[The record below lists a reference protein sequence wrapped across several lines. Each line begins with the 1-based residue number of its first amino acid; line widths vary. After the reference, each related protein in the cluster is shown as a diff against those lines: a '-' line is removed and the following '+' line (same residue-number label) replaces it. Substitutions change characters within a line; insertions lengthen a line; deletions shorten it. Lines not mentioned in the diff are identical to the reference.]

1 MRTDG
6 DAKPRRKSEM
16 EWSQKKSTLKQTYY
30 RSSLLLIVIP
40 LILVFVGAEVTIGYY
55 YFRIKNS
62 EIINPFD

>member
-1 MRTDG
+1 
-6 DAKPRRKSEM
+6 M